1 MVPAYNKIWGEDR
14 PWLRAESLVSCLRCA
29 EAAAPEFA
37 AAPEKEERL
46 GAGGGAGHALAGQQ
60 VLAAAVRARGAD
72 PAWGEILNF
81 DIHILI

>member
-1 MVPAYNKIWGEDR
+1 MT
-14 PWLRAESLVSCLRCA
+14 ESLVSCLGCA

-72 PAWGEILNF
+72 PAWGSHSQERSS
-81 DIHILI
+81 ILISIF

>member
-1 MVPAYNKIWGEDR
+1 MRTAH
-14 PWLRAESLVSCLRCA
+14 CLGCA

-37 AAPEKEERL
+37 AAPEEEEGL

-72 PAWGEILNF
+72 PTWASHSWERSS
-81 DIHILI
+81 ILISLLFL